1 MTSADHLAGLA
12 HVVMS
17 GCAEGVRAATGVV
30 ADPGHVVLR
39 GVTKT
44 YQSRRGAVHALDE
57 VDLDLAENEFLSIV
71 GPSGCGKSTL
81 LMIVSGLFP
90 PSGGYVEIG
99 GERVTKPYTDLGIVF
114 QQDVL
119 LDWRTVLENVMLQ
132 CEIRRLSRSTYR
144 RRALELLDLVGLGG
158 FENKHPRE
166 LSGGMRQRVAIC
178 RALVH
183 GPKLLLMDEPFG
195 ALDALTREQMNLDLL
210 NLRETMR
217 TSVLF
222 ITHSIPEAVFLSD
235 RVVVMSPRPGRII
248 EVIDVNFPRPRTLA
262 VAESREFASHTQRIR
277 EIFKAHGVLSE
288 G

>member
-1 MTSADHLAGLA
+1 MGIRT
-12 HVVMS
+12 
-17 GCAEGVRAATGVV
+17 ATGAAGSPNVV
-30 ADPGHVVLR
+30 AR

-44 YQSRRGAVHALDE
+44 YRSRRGAVQALDE
-57 VDLDLAENEFLSIV
+57 IDLDLAENEFLSIV

-114 QQDVL
+114 QRDVL
-119 LDWRTVLENVMLQ
+119 LDWRTVLKNVMLP
-132 CEIRRLSRSTYR
+132 CEIRRLNRPVYR
-144 RRALELLDLVGLGG
+144 RRALDLLELVGLGG
-158 FENKHPRE
+158 FEDKLPHE

-183 GPKLLLMDEPFG
+183 GPRLLLMDEPFG

-210 NLRETMR
+210 HLREEMR

-222 ITHSIPEAVFLSD
+222 ITHSIPEAVFLAD
-235 RVVVMSPRPGRII
+235 RVLVMSPRPGRIVETI
-248 EVIDVNFPRPRTLA
+248 EVDLPRPRTLA
-262 VAESREFASHTQRIR
+262 VTESATFGIYTSRIR